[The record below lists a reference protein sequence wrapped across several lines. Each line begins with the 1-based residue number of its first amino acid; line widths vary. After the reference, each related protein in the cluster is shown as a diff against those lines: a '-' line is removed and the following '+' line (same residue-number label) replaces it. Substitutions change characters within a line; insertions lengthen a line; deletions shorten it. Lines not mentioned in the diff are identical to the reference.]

1 MEGAQQADSLSPP
14 GLSSVPASPVPPP
27 VEEPQTQL
35 DAPDNGLSFLWAAL
49 PIVAVVF
56 ATATLYRGRDLLMP
70 ITMAF
75 ILAVVFTPLSNILER
90 FVGRVCSAAL
100 VVVLAIGVIAAIGYF
115 LTVELTQVADQVA
128 GYSDNIGNKLAALE
142 KSSPPWLQHLKYGL
156 AEVQRRV
163 QKDGAAPSSPKP
175 VEVLP
180 VPPTMLEE
188 VQPVLPMLDGV
199 VEGLLISVLVF
210 FLLYSRKDLRDR
222 FVRLVAMARI
232 TVAPQ
237 AIETAAKTVSHYLL
251 LFSLINV
258 AFGLSCGVVAWAL
271 GLPNAPLW
279 GLLAFVLRFIPYIG
293 AAMASLLP
301 ALVAFAVFPGWTKSL
316 EVIGCFMV
324 FDQIAAQLVEPF
336 VIGPG
341 IDVSPVAL
349 MLSAM
354 YWSWLWGLPGLL
366 LATPVTACLKVAGD
380 SIPILGFLGVLLGG
394 ERKLEDYHDFYRLL
408 LETDCTRA
416 RELAFRY
423 CDEHG
428 LERTFDDILIP
439 VLVLSGE
446 ERAENHISQDN
457 QQFVLDTVRDLIPDL
472 GNRFIKPRIEG
483 RLRILGVG
491 APGDAHDLGL
501 LMILELLRHSGAAA
515 RLVDRDKSPDEVRA
529 LVKSFM
535 PHLVCLSCT
544 VIETLP
550 AAVELIAALKRDSP
564 SLTIIGGGRAALW
577 EAPKLLAV
585 GCAEVCGSKDE
596 ARRAIRRFAVKR
608 ARSRVTSPLPNLT
621 KATPRELR
629 KH

>member
-222 FVRLVAMARI
+222 FGTPGGDGSDHGR
-232 TVAPQ
+232 
-237 AIETAAKTVSHYLL
+237 AASNRDGGEDRQS
-251 LFSLINV
+251 LFI
-258 AFGLSCGVVAWAL
+258 
-271 GLPNAPLW
+271 
-279 GLLAFVLRFIPYIG
+279 
-293 AAMASLLP
+293 
-301 ALVAFAVFPGWTKSL
+301 AVFVDKRSLRPLMRSSSLGSGITQRAAVGVARLRTKIHPLHWGGDGIAFTGPGGFCGFSWL
-316 EVIGCFMV
+316 
-324 FDQIAAQLVEPF
+324 DQIARGDWMLYGLRPDRRS
-336 VIGPG
+336 IGRTVCDRAWYRC
-341 IDVSPVAL
+341 I
-349 MLSAM
+349 
-354 YWSWLWGLPGLL
+354 
-366 LATPVTACLKVAGD
+366 AGCANAVGD
-380 SIPILGFLGVLLGG
+380 
-394 ERKLEDYHDFYRLL
+394 
-408 LETDCTRA
+408 
-416 RELAFRY
+416 
-423 CDEHG
+423 
-428 LERTFDDILIP
+428 
-439 VLVLSGE
+439 VLVL
-446 ERAENHISQDN
+446 A
-457 QQFVLDTVRDLIPDL
+457 L
-472 GNRFIKPRIEG
+472 GSTR
-483 RLRILGVG
+483 
-491 APGDAHDLGL
+491 
-501 LMILELLRHSGAAA
+501 SAA
-515 RLVDRDKSPDEVRA
+515 RDA
-529 LVKSFM
+529 CN
-535 PHLVCLSCT
+535 CL
-544 VIETLP
+544 P
-550 AAVELIAALKRDSP
+550 
-564 SLTIIGGGRAALW
+564 
-577 EAPKLLAV
+577 
-585 GCAEVCGSKDE
+585 
-596 ARRAIRRFAVKR
+596 
-608 ARSRVTSPLPNLT
+608 
-621 KATPRELR
+621 
-629 KH
+629 